1 MYLYSGVINVYKPKG
16 ISSYDVIRGIKKI
29 IGRKEKIG
37 HTGTLDP
44 DAQGILPV
52 CIGKATKL
60 SSLLV
65 DCKKEYVAVC
75 RLGICTDT
83 EDIGGNVTATAD
95 VPVITD
101 ASLNSMVGSF
111 TGEISQI
118 PPMYSALKHNG
129 VALYRLARNG
139 QEIERKPRGVTIYSI
154 QILNFDGRDIA
165 FKVLCSKGTYIR
177 SLCRDIGGYFGCGAC
192 MYSLERTA
200 VGDFNKQ
207 NCVIFEELMDMS
219 VEELRQRFIPIDCLF
234 SQYPPLYADSLVEK
248 RFINGAAS
256 RTKFSSGVYRLYSRE
271 SGVFLGLA
279 LVNGESLT
287 QKQLFV

>member
-1 MYLYSGVINVYKPKG
+1 MNLYSGVINIYKPKG

-44 DAQGILPV
+44 DAYGILPV

-65 DCKKEYVAVC
+65 DCKKEYIAVC
-75 RLGICTDT
+75 RLGIKTDT
-83 EDIGGNVTATAD
+83 EDIGGKVTASSE
-95 VPVITD
+95 VPDISED
-101 ASLNSMVGSF
+101 SLESMISSF

-129 VALYRLARNG
+129 VALYRLARSG
-139 QEIERKPRGVTIYSI
+139 REIDRLPRNVTIYSM
-154 QILNFDGRDIA
+154 QLLSFDGRDIT
-165 FKVLCSKGTYIR
+165 FRVLCSKGTYIR
-177 SLCRDIGGYFGCGAC
+177 SLCRDIGEYFGCGAC

-207 NCVIFEELMDMS
+207 NCVLFREVLDMPPQ
-219 VEELRQRFIPIDCLF
+219 ELRRNIIPVDRLLI
-234 SQYPPLYADSLVEK
+234 QYPPLYADSAVEK
-248 RFINGAAS
+248 RFINGATS
-256 RTKFSSGVYRLYSRE
+256 RTKSSSGVYRLYSLE
-271 SGVFLGLA
+271 SGAFLGLA
-279 LVNGESLT
+279 QVNSEVLT